1 MSAPFM
7 VGDAIQFGDISG
19 NVVKICFRTTHVL
32 RKYDG
37 RVVQIPNTL
46 LASQVRDLAHTQT
59 HARGRARTHTHTQRA
74 REPLWCSAAMR
85 LLCLTLVFSGLLLF
99 VFVVLCVCVCVCV

>member
-1 MSAPFM
+1 MSAPFK

-46 LASQVRDLAHTQT
+46 LASQVRDLFTRT
-59 HARGRARTHTHTQRA
+59 NTRARA
-74 REPLWCSAAMR
+74 REPLW
-85 LLCLTLVFSGLLLF
+85 
-99 VFVVLCVCVCVCV
+99 